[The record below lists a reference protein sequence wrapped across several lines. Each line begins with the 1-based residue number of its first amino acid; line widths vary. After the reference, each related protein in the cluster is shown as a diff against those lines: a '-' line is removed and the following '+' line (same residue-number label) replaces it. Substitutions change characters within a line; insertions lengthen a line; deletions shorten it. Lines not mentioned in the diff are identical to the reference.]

1 MNKTEFLA
9 ALERALSG
17 LPEQDVR
24 EQLAFYGEL
33 IDDRVEEGL
42 SEEEAV
48 KERGSVD
55 EIAKQTLA
63 DIPLSRL
70 VKERVKPKRALR
82 AWEIVL
88 VVLGFPLWFPLLLAA
103 AVVVLALYIVLWAL
117 VIVLWAVEI
126 SLWACVLGGIAA
138 AVIYFVKGAALQGIV
153 MLGAALV
160 CAGLSIFLFFGCVA
174 ASKGVVILAK
184 KIARGIKSLFV
195 RKERV
200 K

>member
-9 ALERALSG
+9 ALERALRG
-17 LPEQDVR
+17 LPQKDVEER
-24 EQLAFYGEL
+24 LAFYGEL
-33 IDDRVEEGL
+33 IDDRMEEGL

-48 KERGSVD
+48 AERGSVD

-70 VKERVKPKRALR
+70 VKERVKPNRALR

-88 VVLGFPLWFPLLLAA
+88 VVGGLPLWFPLLLAA

-126 SLWACVLGGIAA
+126 SLWACALGGIVA
-138 AVIYFVKGAALQGIV
+138 AVFYFVKGTALQGIV

-184 KIARGIKSLFV
+184 KIARGLKSLFV
-195 RKERV
+195 RKERA

>member
-9 ALERALSG
+9 ALENALSG
-17 LPEQDVR
+17 LPEQDVKER
-24 EQLAFYGEL
+24 LAFYGEL
-33 IDDRVEEGL
+33 IDDRMEEGL

-48 KERGSVD
+48 KERGSVE
-55 EIAKQTLA
+55 EIAEQTLA

-138 AVIYFVKGAALQGIV
+138 AVFYFVKGAALQGLV

-184 KIARGIKSLFV
+184 KIARGLKSLFV
-195 RKERV
+195 RKERA

>member
-17 LPEQDVR
+17 LPEQDVQER
-24 EQLAFYGEL
+24 LSFYGEL

-70 VKERVKPKRALR
+70 VRERVKPKRALR

-88 VVLGFPLWFPLLLAA
+88 LVLGFPLWFPLLLAA
-103 AVVVLALYIVLWAL
+103 AVVVLAL
-117 VIVLWAVEI
+117 
-126 SLWACVLGGIAA
+126 
-138 AVIYFVKGAALQGIV
+138 
-153 MLGAALV
+153 
-160 CAGLSIFLFFGCVA
+160 
-174 ASKGVVILAK
+174 
-184 KIARGIKSLFV
+184 
-195 RKERV
+195 
-200 K
+200 

>member
-9 ALERALSG
+9 ALERALRG
-17 LPEQDVR
+17 LPQKDVEER
-24 EQLAFYGEL
+24 LAFYGEL
-33 IDDRVEEGL
+33 IDDRMEEGL

-48 KERGSVD
+48 AERGSVD

-70 VKERVKPKRALR
+70 VKERVKPNRALR

-88 VVLGFPLWFPLLLAA
+88 VVGGFPLWFPLLLAA

-126 SLWACVLGGIAA
+126 SLWACALGGIVA
-138 AVIYFVKGAALQGIV
+138 AVFYFVKGTALQGIV

-184 KIARGIKSLFV
+184 KIARGLKSLFV
-195 RKERV
+195 RKERA

>member
-24 EQLAFYGEL
+24 ERLAFYGEL

-88 VVLGFPLWFPLLLAA
+88 LVLGFPLWFPLLLAA

-138 AVIYFVKGAALQGIV
+138 AVFYFVKGAALQGIV
-153 MLGAALV
+153 MLSAALV

>member
-9 ALERALSG
+9 ALKNALSG
-17 LPEQDVR
+17 LPQQDIEER
-24 EQLAFYGEL
+24 LAFYSEL
-33 IDDRVEEGL
+33 IDDRMEEGL

-48 KERGSVD
+48 KERGSV
-55 EIAKQTLA
+55 ESIAEQTLA

-88 VVLGFPLWFPLLLAA
+88 IVLGFPLWFPLLLAA

-117 VIVLWAVEI
+117 VIVLWAIEVA
-126 SLWACVLGGIAA
+126 LWACALGGIAA
-138 AVIYFVKGAALQGIV
+138 AVFYFVKDTALQGIV

-195 RKERV
+195 RKERI